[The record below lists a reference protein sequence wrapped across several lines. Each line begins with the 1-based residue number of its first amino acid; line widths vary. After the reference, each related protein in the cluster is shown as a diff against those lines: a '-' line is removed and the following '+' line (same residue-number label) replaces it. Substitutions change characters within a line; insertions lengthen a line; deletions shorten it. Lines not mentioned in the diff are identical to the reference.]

1 MSCKKCESNNPILDT
16 LIETNSRRY
25 NLEKCVEECL
35 ELAEVLMKKVLKEGG
50 PKEPDNSAIIE
61 ELGDVQI
68 RVWLLSK
75 IFGESAVEDR
85 IKYKLNKFTEYLA
98 EEKYIGKI

>member
-1 MSCKKCESNNPILDT
+1 MRTKEYENNTVLLETILT
-16 LIETNSRRY
+16 TNSKRY

-50 PKEPDNSAIIE
+50 PKEPNVSAIIE

-68 RVWLLSK
+68 RIWILSK
-75 IFGESAVEDR
+75 MFGEGAVEDR
-85 IKYKLNKFTEYLA
+85 IKYKLGKFTEYLA
-98 EEKYIGKI
+98 EDKYVGKI